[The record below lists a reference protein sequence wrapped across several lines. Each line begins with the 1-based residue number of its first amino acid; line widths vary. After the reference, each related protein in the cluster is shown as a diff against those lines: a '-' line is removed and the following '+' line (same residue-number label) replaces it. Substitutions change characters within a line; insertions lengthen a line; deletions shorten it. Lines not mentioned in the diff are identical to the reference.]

1 MSDLLPFVVIGLVAG
16 SLYGLAAAGLVLTY
30 KTSGIFNFAH
40 GAVGAATAYIFYDL
54 RNWQG
59 LPAWL
64 AVVLS
69 VGVAAPLGG
78 LVLALIAARLAEA
91 GTARR
96 VVATIGVVLA
106 IQGGLQLRYGIAPFP
121 LDTPLP
127 TDTFTVADVRVGYDQ
142 AITFVVAVVAV
153 LALGALFRYS
163 VLGLHMR
170 SVVDNSELLG
180 LAGTD
185 QTGVQVK
192 SWAIGSAFAGLSG
205 LLIAPAIGLDAVLLT
220 LVVVQAF
227 GAAAVGRFTH
237 LGRTFLGG
245 LGIGVAAALLHA
257 PEVTRNVHV
266 LKDLPNLDTSL
277 PFLVL
282 FGVLV
287 FTRGGSFTQRAVRR
301 DVREPFRLPAPVNLA
316 LLTAATA
323 GAIAVPHVF
332 STRVPVY
339 TLGAVFIVIYA
350 SLYLLVELSNQ
361 VTLCQVAFV
370 AIGATTFSH
379 VTYGWGLPWGFGVLA
394 SAAVAI
400 PIGAFVAIPAIRLS
414 GLFLA
419 LATLGFGILVEQLVY
434 NRDVMFGRYGQR
446 EGARPGLFGLDSDTG
461 YFYLCL
467 GFGVAAIALVVLI
480 RGSRLGRL
488 LNALADSPVALATHG
503 ASVNI
508 TRVGVFCISAAL
520 AGVGG
525 ALLVGVTGS
534 VSSSGTSAAAL
545 VSFNSLLWLAVL
557 SFVGRSPVLAPVLA
571 AFVLVVLPSYFTDPN
586 TVQLQTITFGGLAV
600 FASTFGPTV
609 SRWLA
614 ANAIRH
620 AGRRGR
626 GPVLARGHRST
637 IEPKILT
644 GART

>member
-1 MSDLLPFVVIGLVAG
+1 MTDLLPFIVIGLVAG

-54 RNWQG
+54 RDRQG

-64 AVVLS
+64 AILLA

-78 LVLALIAARLAEA
+78 LVLAVIAARLAEA
-91 GTARR
+91 STARR

-127 TDTFTVADVRVGYDQ
+127 DHTFTVADVRVGYDQ
-142 AITFVVAVVAV
+142 AITFGVAVVAV
-153 LALGALFRYS
+153 LALGLLFRVS
-163 VLGLHMR
+163 TLGLHMR
-170 SVVDNSELLG
+170 SVVDNPELLDMS
-180 LAGTD
+180 GTAPA
-185 QTGVQVK
+185 GVQVRA
-192 SWAIGSAFAGLSG
+192 WAIGSAFAGLSG
-205 LLIAPAIGLDAVLLT
+205 LLIAPAIGLDALLLT

-245 LGIGVAAALLHA
+245 LAIGVAAALLHA
-257 PEVTRNVHV
+257 PKVTRNVGF

-282 FGVLV
+282 FCVLL
-287 FTRGGSFTQRAVRR
+287 FTRGGSFTERSVRR
-301 DVREPFRLPAPVNLA
+301 EVREPIHLPRPVILA
-316 LLTAATA
+316 LLLAAGA
-323 GAIAVPHVF
+323 GAIAIPHVF
-332 STRVPVY
+332 DTRVLVY

-379 VTYGWGLPWGFGVLA
+379 VTYGWGLPWGVGVLA
-394 SAAVAI
+394 AAAVAI

-419 LATLGFGILVEQLVY
+419 LATLGFGILVEQLLY

-446 EGARPGLFGLDSDTG
+446 EGARPHLLHLNTDTG

-520 AGVGG
+520 AGTAG

-557 SFVGRSPVLAPVLA
+557 SFVGRSPVVAPVLA
-571 AFVLVVLPSYFTDPN
+571 AFVLVVLPSYFTNPD
-586 TVQLQTITFGGLAV
+586 TVQWQTIAFGLLAV
-600 FASTFGPTV
+600 FASTFAPAV
-609 SRWLA
+609 SRWLGA
-614 ANAIRH
+614 DAPRH
-620 AGRRGR
+620 ADRIRR
-626 GPVLARGHRST
+626 GPVRERTQRDLAGVR
-637 IEPKILT
+637 
-644 GART
+644 A